1 MDVPQLECYLLST
14 RPYGDSMAGKKQAL
28 SINAAVMNC
37 VSRCADSDARFV
49 ALGDFLE
56 KLHSMGWD
64 AEDVQA
70 VGRAVLPMLGEL
82 KAGDTVDTGATTLA
96 AGKAIGP
103 LPGTATTTSSRP
115 SMAGG

>member
-1 MDVPQLECYLLST
+1 
-14 RPYGDSMAGKKQAL
+14 MAGKKQAL

-56 KLHSMGWD
+56 KLRSMGWD

-82 KAGDTVDTGATTLA
+82 KAGDMVNTGATILIA
-96 AGKAIGP
+96 DKAIGP
-103 LPGTATTTSSRP
+103 VLGRVTTTSSQP
-115 SMAGG
+115 SLAGG